1 MADEPG
7 KASLAPPA
15 SPDAAASAA
24 SDAGPAGGGSAAPDA
39 GRTRRW
45 PAVLLALG
53 LLLAALALAW
63 HFLGAPD
70 DGMEPNVVVGPMGD
84 CSREELEAMLA
95 ERVDEGMIA
104 FSLNTQIVLE
114 GPGAEAP
121 ILFENPAN
129 NGKLLKLAIARDD
142 TGETVYE
149 TGFLAPGSYVEDD
162 GLDVRLDP
170 GSYACTAT
178 ISSYREDTKRL
189 LGQAAAEVTVTVQN
203 PSG

>member
-7 KASLAPPA
+7 SASLAPPA

-24 SDAGPAGGGSAAPDA
+24 SDAGPAGGGSAASDA

-45 PAVLLALG
+45 PAVLVALG
-53 LLLAALALAW
+53 LLLAVLALAW

-84 CSREELEAMLA
+84 YSREELEAMLA

-104 FSLNTQIVLE
+104 FSLNTQVVLPA
-114 GPGAEAP
+114 PGAEAP

-129 NGKLLKLAIARDD
+129 NGKLLKLAIVRDD

-189 LGQAAAEVTVTVQN
+189 LGQAAAEVTITVQS

>member
-7 KASLAPPA
+7 KASLAAPA
-15 SPDAAASAA
+15 SPDAAA
-24 SDAGPAGGGSAAPDA
+24 SAAPDA

-45 PAVLLALG
+45 PAVLVALG

-84 CSREELEAMLA
+84 YSREELEAMLA

-104 FSLNTQIVLE
+104 FSLNTQVVLPA
-114 GPGAEAP
+114 PGAEAP

-129 NGKLLKLAIARDD
+129 NGKLLKLAIVRDD
-142 TGETVYE
+142 TGETVYA

-189 LGQAAAEVTVTVQN
+189 LGQAAAEVTITVQN